1 MFEEVIV
8 YLGRERQLR
17 KQEEIRNII
26 LEAARKII
34 SKEGIQGLSIR
45 KITNDIEYSPA
56 IIYHYFKDKNQIVE
70 SLATEGYEKILASI
84 RTVKVDAKK
93 PEKEIEEVFRQY
105 IESSLSHP
113 EEYKAFMLSEDN
125 TMLARTRI
133 LEKGIVEKSKTMKLL
148 NNCIIRG
155 IEQGIFEPYNEE
167 LTAQIIWTS
176 TFGLIMK
183 IMLEKDIS
191 KDQVNRLIDHH
202 FNILFKGL
210 KKKK

>member
-1 MFEEVIV
+1 MS
-8 YLGRERQLR
+8 RERQLR

-45 KITNDIEYSPA
+45 KITNAIEYSPA
-56 IIYHYFKDKNQIVE
+56 IVYHYFKDKNQIVE

-84 RTVKVDAKK
+84 RAVKVDANK
-93 PEKEIEEVFRQY
+93 PEEEIEEVFRQY
-105 IESSLSHP
+105 IESYLSHP

-125 TMLARTRI
+125 TMLERTRI
-133 LEKGIVEKSKTMKLL
+133 LEKGIVEKSQTMKLL
-148 NNCIIRG
+148 DNCIKRG

-210 KKKK
+210 KKRK